1 MKKLTLAI
9 TAESHKKLK
18 VLAAQTEQTMVSIL
32 LECIDERYEEM
43 DKDVVREVKKEIKKR
58 EKLQNEFEE
67 FVTKLSVADRRKVPD
82 DIWEIF
88 DDKYKP

>member
-9 TAESHKKLK
+9 PAESHKKLK

-43 DKDVVREVKKEIKKR
+43 NKGVVREVENEIKKR

-67 FVTKLSVADRRKVPD
+67 FITQLSVEDRRKAPD
-82 DIWEIF
+82 YIWEIF
-88 DDKYKP
+88 GDKYKP